1 MNRLKLEYWQ
11 WFIIVS
17 IIATTYAVVKGG
29 LSKNEIVLFAI
40 LLLWLS
46 LLQALKRS
54 KINAEKHAIFLIIR
68 TEKGKGF
75 IEKIGKYKRFWK
87 ITGTF
92 MVIVG
97 ILGMFF
103 MLFSL
108 LNAIYLTYFKSIPAM
123 KTQLLI
129 PGYTIPLWYG
139 LFAFVTIIVVHE
151 FSHGILSRAE
161 NIPIKSLGV
170 FFAFIIPLGA
180 FVEPEE
186 EVFNKKP
193 WLSQLRVY
201 SAGSFANLLLAVIV
215 LFALTPLAMHVFF
228 QSEGVQ
234 VVNVVKGSPAYGVL
248 ERGDMIMD
256 IRGTPIKNFKSF
268 YDTVKQLKPGKKIKI
283 TTERGSF
290 ALTLAAR
297 KDNPKRGFIGI
308 ETFLPIKKGIFHIVH
323 FLPLDLI
330 SLFRWV
336 FFLNI
341 IVGLVNLLPIHFG
354 VAATDGHHILR
365 ITLNRFMK
373 TARAERFS
381 SAISIF
387 IGLVILIN
395 LIKPPL

>member
-1 MNRLKLEYWQ
+1 MNRVKLEYWQ
-11 WFIIVS
+11 WFIVVS
-17 IIATTYAVVKGG
+17 IIATGYAIVKGE
-29 LSKNEIVLFAI
+29 LSKNEIVFFAI

-54 KINAEKHAIFLIIR
+54 KINAEKHAIFLLVK

-75 IEKIGKYKRFWK
+75 IEKVSKYKRFWK
-87 ITGTF
+87 IVGNF

-97 ILGMFF
+97 VLGMFF

-108 LNAIYLTYFKSIPAM
+108 INAIYLTYFKNIPAM

-139 LFAFVTIIVVHE
+139 LFAFVTIVVVHE
-151 FSHGILSRAE
+151 FSHGILARAE
-161 NIPIKSLGV
+161 DVPIKSLGV
-170 FFAFIIPLGA
+170 FFAFVIPLGA

-201 SAGSFANLLLAVIV
+201 SAGSFANLFLAAIV
-215 LFALTPLAMHVFF
+215 LFALMPLAMHVFF

-234 VVNVVKGSPAYGVL
+234 VVNVVKDSPAYGVL

-256 IRGTPIKNFKSF
+256 IRGTPIKNFKDF
-268 YDTVKQLKPGKKIKI
+268 YENLKQLKPGEKIKV

-290 ALTLAAR
+290 ILTLAPR
-297 KDNPKRGFIGI
+297 KDDPKRGFIGI
-308 ETFLPIKKGIFHIVH
+308 ETFLPVKKGIFHIVN

-330 SLFRWV
+330 SMFRWV
-336 FFLNI
+336 FFLNF

-365 ITLNRFMK
+365 IILNRFMRNV
-373 TARAERFS
+373 RAEKFS

-387 IGLVILIN
+387 IGLVILLN